1 MLQLGMK
8 TDQKNF
14 NHCITNTALLQNLND
29 LGYAFMSPIQE
40 ACLPLAFEGKDI
52 VAKAKTGS
60 GKTAAFGLPLLL
72 SLDVNSMRIQS
83 LILCPTRELA
93 EQVSGELRRLAR
105 YQHNVKIVTLCGGT
119 RFVPQCISLEH
130 GAHIVVGTPGRIL
143 QHLHEKTIDFS
154 GIKTLVLDEADRMLD
169 MGFFEDI
176 EKIITHIPS
185 KRQTLL
191 FSATFPK
198 EIEQICQQIGK
209 DACHVSIDEEELS
222 TPSSIS
228 QYVFTV
234 EACDKEEAL
243 KGFLL
248 ERDPKSVIIFCR
260 TKVGVSDLQAYLYD
274 AGFDALALHGDLEQI
289 DRDEH
294 LLLFANG
301 SAQILVATDLAS
313 RGLDINDVEMVV
325 NYDVP
330 QTVEIYTHRIGR
342 TGRMGKAGTAVS
354 FVMPSQE
361 AFIHE
366 LEHAGF
372 KLTCKEISDIHPQ
385 AVQPHPALYVSV
397 CIDAGKKQKM
407 RAGDIL
413 GTLTKDIGL
422 HASAIG
428 KIDILEKFSYVA
440 IVRNSVDKAHEGL
453 CRTTI
458 KGRRFRVWKLG

>member
-1 MLQLGMK
+1 MEKSSFQK
-8 TDQKNF
+8 VITD
-14 NHCITNTALLQNLND
+14 TELLQNLND
-29 LGYAFMSPIQE
+29 LGYKSMTPIQE
-40 ACLPLAFEGKDI
+40 ACLPLALAGKDI

-72 SLDVNSMRIQS
+72 GLHVNTMNIQS
-83 LILCPTRELA
+83 LVLCPTRELA
-93 EQVSGELRRLAR
+93 EQVSNELRRLAR
-105 YQHNVKIVTLCGGT
+105 YQHNIKIVTLCGGT

-143 QHLHEKTIDFS
+143 QHVSEKTITFDRV
-154 GIKTLVLDEADRMLD
+154 KTLVLDEADRMLD

-176 EKIITHIPS
+176 EKILFHIP
-185 KRQTLL
+185 KTRQTLL

-198 EIEQICQQIGK
+198 EIEQMCEKVQK
-209 DACHVSIDEEELS
+209 DALHVSIDEDTQTD
-222 TPSSIS
+222 TPSIT
-228 QYVFTV
+228 QYVLSV
-234 EACDKEEAL
+234 EEQAKDEAL

-248 ERDPKSVIIFCR
+248 ECDAKSVIIFCR

-274 AGFDALALHGDLEQI
+274 EGFDALSLHGDLEQS

-313 RGLDINDVEMVV
+313 RGLDIKDVEMVI
-325 NYDVP
+325 NYDLP
-330 QTVEIYTHRIGR
+330 QTIEIYTHRIGR
-342 TGRMGKAGTAVS
+342 TGRMGKEGVAVS
-354 FVMPSQE
+354 FVMPFQHE
-361 AFIHE
+361 FIDV
-366 LEHAGF
+366 LKKANIVF
-372 KLTCKEISDIHPQ
+372 TCKEVGDISPKKRE
-385 AVQPHPALYVSV
+385 PEPALFVSL

-440 IVRNSVDKAHEGL
+440 IMRNSIDKAYEGL
-453 CRTTI
+453 CGTTI

>member
-1 MLQLGMK
+1 MNDKG
-8 TDQKNF
+8 
-14 NHCITNTALLQNLND
+14 LLQNLAD
-29 LGYAFMSPIQE
+29 LGYTTMTPIQE
-40 ACLPLAFEGKDI
+40 ACLPLALDGKDI
-52 VAKAKTGS
+52 VAQAKTGS

-72 SLDVNSMRIQS
+72 ALHVNNMRIQS

-105 YQHNVKIVTLCGGT
+105 YQHNIKIVTLCGGT

-143 QHLHEKTIDFS
+143 QHLSEKTIVFDNV
-154 GIKTLVLDEADRMLD
+154 KTLVLDEADRMLD

-176 EKIITHIPS
+176 EKILSYIPP

-198 EIEQICQQIGK
+198 EIEQICQQIQHN
-209 DACHVSIDEEELS
+209 ALHVNVEEEVVVAS
-222 TPSSIS
+222 QNIT
-228 QYVFTV
+228 QYVFNV
-234 EACDKEEAL
+234 EESAKEEAL
-243 KGFLL
+243 KGVLL
-248 ERDPKSVIIFCR
+248 ESDAKSVIIFCR

-274 AGFDALALHGDLEQI
+274 EGFDALALHGDLEQC

-313 RGLDINDVEMVV
+313 RGLDIKDVEMVI
-325 NYDVP
+325 NYDLP
-330 QTVEIYTHRIGR
+330 QTIEIYTHRIGR
-342 TGRMGKAGTAVS
+342 TGRMGKEGVAVS
-354 FVMPSQE
+354 FVMSFQKE
-361 AFIHE
+361 FIGE
-366 LEHAGF
+366 LERANF
-372 KLTCKEISDIHPQ
+372 VFTCKDIGDITPKIGQ
-385 AVQPHPALYVSV
+385 AHPAAYVTL

-440 IVRNSVDKAHEGL
+440 IMRNSVDKAYEGL
-453 CRTTI
+453 CATTI
-458 KGRRFRVWKLG
+458 KGRRFKVWKLG

>member
-1 MLQLGMK
+1 MRGSSFEQ
-8 TDQKNF
+8 
-14 NHCITNTALLQNLND
+14 CISDKGLLQNLND
-29 LGYAFMSPIQE
+29 LGYTSMTPIQE
-40 ACLPLAFEGKDI
+40 ACLPLALEGKDI

-72 SLDVNSMRIQS
+72 GLHVNHMRIQS

-105 YQHNVKIVTLCGGT
+105 YQHNIKIVTLCGGT

-143 QHLHEKTIDFS
+143 QHLSEKTIVFDNV
-154 GIKTLVLDEADRMLD
+154 KTLVLDEADRMLD

-176 EKIITHIPS
+176 EKIITHIPA

-198 EIEQICQQIGK
+198 EIEHMCQHIQHN
-209 DACHVSIDEEELS
+209 ALHVNVEEDVIVTS
-222 TPSSIS
+222 QNIT
-228 QYVFTV
+228 QYVFNI
-234 EACDKEEAL
+234 EESAKEEAL
-243 KGFLL
+243 KGVLL
-248 ERDPKSVIIFCR
+248 ESDAKSVIIFCR

-274 AGFDALALHGDLEQI
+274 EGFDALSLHGDLEQI

-313 RGLDINDVEMVV
+313 RGLDIKDVEMVI
-325 NYDVP
+325 NYDLP
-330 QTVEIYTHRIGR
+330 QTIEIYTHRIGR
-342 TGRMGKAGTAVS
+342 TGRMGKEGMAVS
-354 FVMPSQE
+354 FVMPFQKE
-361 AFIHE
+361 FIGE
-366 LEHAGF
+366 LECAKF
-372 KLTCKEISDIHPQ
+372 VFTCKEIGDINPKIKEPQ
-385 AVQPHPALYVSV
+385 PASYVSL

-440 IVRNSVDKAHEGL
+440 IMRNSVDKAYEGL
-453 CRTTI
+453 CATTI
-458 KGRRFRVWKLG
+458 KGRRFKVWKLG